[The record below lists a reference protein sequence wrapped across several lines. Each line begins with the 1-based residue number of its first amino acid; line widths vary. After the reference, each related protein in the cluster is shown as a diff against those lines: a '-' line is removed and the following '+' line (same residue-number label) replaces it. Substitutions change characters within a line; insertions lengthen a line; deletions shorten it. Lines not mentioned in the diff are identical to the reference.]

1 MLYPKALFVVLSY
14 VHQSV
19 QLGMVTQMTSA
30 SYKKIEVEENSW
42 MEASWNET
50 KTFLTDSQQKGYD
63 TI

>member
-1 MLYPKALFVVLSY
+1 MLFSETLLFILSY

-50 KTFLTDSQQKGYD
+50 KTFLTDSQKGYD